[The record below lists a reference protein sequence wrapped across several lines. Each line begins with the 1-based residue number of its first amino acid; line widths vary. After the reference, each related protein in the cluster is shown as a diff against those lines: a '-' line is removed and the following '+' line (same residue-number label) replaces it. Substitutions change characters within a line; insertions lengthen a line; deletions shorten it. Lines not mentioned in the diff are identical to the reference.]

1 MSDDVRGLLSGALL
15 TFAALFPIVNPLA
28 IAPIFLSLTR
38 DLTDRQRR
46 VLALKVAING
56 LILLACTLLVGDYLL
71 TFFGVSVPV
80 VQLAGGIV
88 VASLGWRL
96 LQAPDE
102 DTETRTPQTWSAMES
117 KAMYPLTLPLTVGPG
132 SISVAITIGANFP
145 STPQTFLFD
154 VASAGIGILAVAVS
168 VFLCF
173 GYADRV
179 SARLGQRGLAVV
191 MRLSAFILLCIG
203 IQIMWNG
210 VDALF
215 GITKPLLRP

>member
-1 MSDDVRGLLSGALL
+1 MTEDTRGLLAGALL

-38 DLTDRQRR
+38 DLTDGQRR

-56 LILLACTLLVGDYLL
+56 LILLLATLLIGDYVL

-102 DTETRTPQTWSAMES
+102 DPNTRPQESWSAIES

-132 SISVAITIGANFP
+132 AISVAITIGANFP
-145 STPQTFLFD
+145 STPQTFFFD
-154 VASAGIGILAVAVS
+154 VASSAIGIVAVAVS

-179 SARLGQRGLAVV
+179 SARLGPRGLAVV

-215 GITKPLLRP
+215 GITGPLVRP

>member
-1 MSDDVRGLLSGALL
+1 MTDDLRGLLSGALL

-38 DLTDRQRR
+38 ALDDRQRR

-56 LILLACTLLVGDYLL
+56 LILLLVTLLIGDYLL

-80 VQLAGGIV
+80 VQIAGGLV

-96 LQAPDE
+96 LQAPEE
-102 DTETRTPQTWSAMES
+102 DTETRPPQTWSAIES
-117 KAMYPLTLPLTVGPG
+117 KALYPLTLPLTVGPG
-132 SISVAITIGANFP
+132 ALSVAITIGANFP
-145 STPQTFLFD
+145 STPQTFIFD
-154 VASAGIGILAVAVS
+154 ITSAAVGILGVAVS
-168 VFLCF
+168 VFVCF

-179 SARLGQRGLAVV
+179 SSHLGPRGLAVV

-210 VDALF
+210 IDVLF
-215 GITKPLLRP
+215 GITKPLIR